1 MKGADSRRGSSGSD
15 RNRRSRTGAGGSGGG
30 SRSVRSERS
39 ERTARAWQNTQAG
52 QTGGA
57 RSVGADRNRGATTKM
72 KAGGSGTSSRKGRP
86 SGFRRLINSP
96 RARRFGLSVAGSY
109 GVVLLFIISVAL
121 IGVIVSGAGMSP
133 LPASIASMWMIFNL
147 APFRFNGTTLGL
159 TPALPAVLMA
169 LFIAW
174 RVRREVADRIS
185 IKDVRAL
192 VGAYLGTPI
201 VLTVIAWL
209 MLYDASKVF
218 PRIQTPSFGLAIAAA
233 LLVNL
238 VALVLGM
245 GQRLLRALLLRR
257 KLPEWLLGSARLAGS
272 YVAWLWLVGVVVTL
286 VSLIW
291 HRELLAETFAITDTV
306 GESVAVSGLSLLY
319 LPNVAFGAV
328 GVLVGGKS
336 TFGPAEAGLF
346 AVHPAQLPPLPILA
360 AMPQSLV
367 HWAFGVLIVLPPAV
381 AAWRVVAFLKKSAP
395 KQPYLVVVLAAVWS
409 IVFLMGLAW
418 LLGGEVGIFGW
429 AGASW
434 WLTGLLGSMWLVV
447 PGAIVVVAMTG
458 VPSLG
463 RDKGVSEVA
472 AEKFPPKPA
481 GDGNGHAEAENAG
494 DADKSDN
501 GADGSDES
509 EEIVDGEVVATSEDE
524 AEEADDAE
532 AGAESATEAEPAT
545 EDESESGAESEDAS
559 GDGEESDDSE
569 EDAEGVADG
578 EEPSEVDATDEGE
591 SDEDTDDSEEGGD
604 GEPSSSEK
612 S

>member
-86 SGFRRLINSP
+86 SGFRRFINSP

-121 IGVIVSGAGMSP
+121 IGVIVSGAGMAP

-159 TPALPAVLMA
+159 TPALPAVLMV

-201 VLTVIAWL
+201 VLTIIAWL

-291 HRELLAETFAITDTV
+291 HRELLATTFAITDTA

-328 GVLVGGKS
+328 GVLVGGKA

-360 AMPQSLV
+360 AMPQSLA

-409 IVFLMGLAW
+409 IMFLMGLAW

-501 GADGSDES
+501 DADGSEQS

-545 EDESESGAESEDAS
+545 EDDSESGAESEDAS

-569 EDAEGVADG
+569 EDAEGVAGG

-591 SDEDTDDSEEGGD
+591 SNEDTDDSEEGGD

>member
-57 RSVGADRNRGATTKM
+57 RSVGAGRNRGAATKM

-159 TPALPAVLMA
+159 TPALPAVLMV

-291 HRELLAETFAITDTV
+291 HRELLAETFAITDTA

-360 AMPQSLV
+360 AMPQSLA

-409 IVFLMGLAW
+409 IMFLMGLAW

-501 GADGSDES
+501 GADGSEQSEES

-545 EDESESGAESEDAS
+545 EDESESGAESEHP
-559 GDGEESDDSE
+559 EEADDSE
-569 EDAEGVADG
+569 EDAEGVAAG

>member
-15 RNRRSRTGAGGSGGG
+15 RNRRSRTGGGSSG
-30 SRSVRSERS
+30 SSRGVRSEHS
-39 ERTARAWQNTQAG
+39 ERTTRAWQNTQAG

-57 RSVGADRNRGATTKM
+57 RSEGVGVNRGTATKM
-72 KAGGSGTSSRKGRP
+72 KAGASGASSRMGRF

-159 TPALPAVLMA
+159 TPALPAVLMV

-192 VGAYLGTPI
+192 VGGYLGTPI
-201 VLTVIAWL
+201 VLTIIAWL

-257 KLPEWLLGSARLAGS
+257 KLPEWLLASARLAGS

-291 HRELLAETFAITDTV
+291 HRGLLAETFAITDTA

-360 AMPQSLV
+360 AMPQSLA

-409 IVFLMGLAW
+409 IMFLMGLAW

-481 GDGNGHAEAENAG
+481 GDGNGHAEAKGVG

-501 GADGSDES
+501 GADGS

-532 AGAESATEAEPAT
+532 VGAESATEAEPAT
-545 EDESESGAESEDAS
+545 EDESKSVAESEHP
-559 GDGEESDDSE
+559 EEADDSE
-569 EDAEGVADG
+569 EDAEGVAAG
-578 EEPSEVDATDEGE
+578 EGPSEVDATDEGE

>member
-39 ERTARAWQNTQAG
+39 ERTTRAWQNTQAG

-57 RSVGADRNRGATTKM
+57 RSVGADRNRGAATKM

-121 IGVIVSGAGMSP
+121 IGVIVSGAGMAP

-159 TPALPAVLMA
+159 TPALPAVLMV

-201 VLTVIAWL
+201 VLTIIAWL

-218 PRIQTPSFGLAIAAA
+218 PRIQPPSFGLAIAAA

-272 YVAWLWLVGVVVTL
+272 YVAWLWLVGVVVTF

-291 HRELLAETFAITDTV
+291 HRELLAETFAITDTA

-360 AMPQSLV
+360 AMPQSLA

-409 IVFLMGLAW
+409 IMFLMGLAW

-501 GADGSDES
+501 GADGSEQS

-524 AEEADDAE
+524 AESD
-532 AGAESATEAEPAT
+532 TEE
-545 EDESESGAESEDAS
+545 ESESGAESEDTSEDA
-559 GDGEESDDSE
+559 EESDDSE
-569 EDAEGVADG
+569 EDSESAAGG
-578 EEPSEVDATDEGE
+578 EESSEVDATDEDE
-591 SDEDTDDSEEGGD
+591 SDEDTEDSEEGGD

>member
-57 RSVGADRNRGATTKM
+57 RSVGADSNRGATTKM
-72 KAGGSGTSSRKGRP
+72 KAGGSGTSSRKGRF

-159 TPALPAVLMA
+159 TPALPAVLMV

-201 VLTVIAWL
+201 VLTIIAWL

-272 YVAWLWLVGVVVTL
+272 YVAWLWLVGVVVTF

-291 HRELLAETFAITDTV
+291 HRELLAETFAITDTA

-360 AMPQSLV
+360 AMPQSLA

-409 IVFLMGLAW
+409 IMFLMGLAW

-481 GDGNGHAEAENAG
+481 VDGDGHAEAEDAG
-494 DADKSDN
+494 DTDKSDN
-501 GADGSDES
+501 DADGSEES

-532 AGAESATEAEPAT
+532 VGAESATEAEPAT
-545 EDESESGAESEDAS
+545 EDESKSVAESEHP
-559 GDGEESDDSE
+559 EEADDSE
-569 EDAEGVADG
+569 EDAEGVAAG

>member
-57 RSVGADRNRGATTKM
+57 RSVGADRNRGAATKM

-121 IGVIVSGAGMSP
+121 IGVIVSGAGMAP

-159 TPALPAVLMA
+159 TPALPAVLMV

-201 VLTVIAWL
+201 VLTIIAWL

-291 HRELLAETFAITDTV
+291 HRELLAATFAITDTA

-328 GVLVGGKS
+328 GVLVGGKA

-360 AMPQSLV
+360 AMPQSLA

-409 IVFLMGLAW
+409 IMFLMGLAW

-481 GDGNGHAEAENAG
+481 EDGDGHAEAEDVG
-494 DADKSDN
+494 DTDKSDN
-501 GADGSDES
+501 DADGSEQS

-545 EDESESGAESEDAS
+545 EDDSESGAESEDAS

-569 EDAEGVADG
+569 EDAEGAAGG

-591 SDEDTDDSEEGGD
+591 SNEDTDDSEEGGD

>member
-15 RNRRSRTGAGGSGGG
+15 RNRRSRTRAGGSGGG

-39 ERTARAWQNTQAG
+39 ERTARAWQNTRVG

-57 RSVGADRNRGATTKM
+57 RSVGADRNRGAATKM

-494 DADKSDN
+494 DADKSDS
-501 GADGSDES
+501 GADGSEQS

-569 EDAEGVADG
+569 EDAEGVAAG

>member
-1 MKGADSRRGSSGSD
+1 
-15 RNRRSRTGAGGSGGG
+15 
-30 SRSVRSERS
+30 
-39 ERTARAWQNTQAG
+39 
-52 QTGGA
+52 
-57 RSVGADRNRGATTKM
+57 M

-159 TPALPAVLMA
+159 TPALPAVLMVA
-169 LFIAW
+169 FIAW

-201 VLTVIAWL
+201 VLTIIAWL

-291 HRELLAETFAITDTV
+291 HRELLAETFAITDTA

-360 AMPQSLV
+360 AMPQSLA

-409 IVFLMGLAW
+409 IMFLMGLAW

-458 VPSLG
+458 VPSRG

-472 AEKFPPKPA
+472 AEKFPPKSA
-481 GDGNGHAEAENAG
+481 VDGDGHAEAEDAG
-494 DADKSDN
+494 DTDKSDN
-501 GADGSDES
+501 DADGSEES

-532 AGAESATEAEPAT
+532 VGAESATEAEPAT
-545 EDESESGAESEDAS
+545 EDESKSVAESEHP
-559 GDGEESDDSE
+559 EEADDSE
-569 EDAEGVADG
+569 EDAEGVAAG

>member
-72 KAGGSGTSSRKGRP
+72 KTGGSGTSSRKGRP

-121 IGVIVSGAGMSP
+121 IGVIVSGAGMAP

-159 TPALPAVLMA
+159 TPALPAVLMV

-501 GADGSDES
+501 GADGSDEP

>member
-15 RNRRSRTGAGGSGGG
+15 RNRRSRTRAGGSGGG

-39 ERTARAWQNTQAG
+39 ERTARAWQNTRVG

-109 GVVLLFIISVAL
+109 GVVLLFIISIAL

-159 TPALPAVLMA
+159 TPALPAVLMV

-201 VLTVIAWL
+201 VLTIIAWL

-291 HRELLAETFAITDTV
+291 HRELLAETFAITDTA

-328 GVLVGGKS
+328 GVLVGGKA

-360 AMPQSLV
+360 AMPQSLA

-409 IVFLMGLAW
+409 IMFLMGLAW

-458 VPSLG
+458 VPSRG

-472 AEKFPPKPA
+472 AEKFPPKSA
-481 GDGNGHAEAENAG
+481 VDGDGHAEAEDAG
-494 DADKSDN
+494 DTDKSDN
-501 GADGSDES
+501 DADGSEES

-532 AGAESATEAEPAT
+532 VGAESATEAEPDT
-545 EDESESGAESEDAS
+545 EDDSESGAESEDAS

>member
-15 RNRRSRTGAGGSGGG
+15 RNRRSRTGGGSSG
-30 SRSVRSERS
+30 SSRGVRSEHS
-39 ERTARAWQNTQAG
+39 ERTTRAWQNTQAG

-57 RSVGADRNRGATTKM
+57 RSEGVGVNRGTATKM
-72 KAGGSGTSSRKGRP
+72 KAGASGTSSRMGRF

-121 IGVIVSGAGMSP
+121 IGVIVSGAGMAP

-159 TPALPAVLMA
+159 TPALPAVLMVM
-169 LFIAW
+169 FIAW

-201 VLTVIAWL
+201 VLTIIAWL

-291 HRELLAETFAITDTV
+291 HRGLLAETFAITDTA

-360 AMPQSLV
+360 AMPQSLA
-367 HWAFGVLIVLPPAV
+367 HWAFGVLIVLPPAI

-409 IVFLMGLAW
+409 IMFLMGLAW

-481 GDGNGHAEAENAG
+481 EDGDGHAEAEDAG

-501 GADGSDES
+501 DGDSS

-532 AGAESATEAEPAT
+532 VGAESATEAEPAT
-545 EDESESGAESEDAS
+545 EDESKSVAESEHP
-559 GDGEESDDSE
+559 EEADDSE
-569 EDAEGVADG
+569 EDAEGVAAG